1 MRVTLGAVI
10 GEKRSTG
17 RFPWAAINTAFWPPP
32 TGGSRRCA
40 ASDLPASADHAH
52 GIGAIPVGGGRLHA
66 LEEAALGTADVGN
79 LNHRAGM
86 ARRLEIGEASL
97 RPADLAFMPDDKSG
111 GDRTVVKRLVVG
123 APVGHVLQSLAML
136 AQEIEIH
143 RRRVIALLDQFDLQV
158 SGIGER
164 NAHLYG

>member
-1 MRVTLGAVI
+1 MRVTLDAVI
-10 GEKRSTG
+10 SEKRSTG

-52 GIGAIPVGGGRLHA
+52 GIGAVPVGSGRLHA
-66 LEEAALGTADVGN
+66 LEKAALGAADVGD
-79 LNHRAGM
+79 LDHRAGM

-97 RPADLAFMPDDKSG
+97 RPADLAFMTDDKTG
-111 GDRTVVKRLVVG
+111 RDRAVIERLIIG
-123 APVGHVLQSLAML
+123 APVGHVLQSLAMFS
-136 AQEIEIH
+136 QEIEIH
-143 RRRVIALLDQFDLQV
+143 RWRVIALLDQFDLQV
-158 SGIGER
+158 AGIGER